1 MLRVAKSTLVGVR
14 LHTHRFAT
22 VAFAFVASCLGAGSM
37 GVALADPTP
46 SPTPTLATHRISVHS
61 TIETLFL
68 TQGAS
73 GPGLRP
79 VEGPGF
85 ANGAPAAPVSPYDV
99 FSGAP
104 MVPGLVGQNQLTLT
118 AAYRAKGVD
127 FAITF
132 GAESL
137 VGDRTNEEYWAE
149 PLLPEDN
156 PHLGSR
162 AIGLSIVFPTH
173 PGTDDY
179 IGTRAGISQA
189 SITSDGGKLSL
200 RGGWLNLNQS
210 LGFVFT
216 APPTTNALAGLL
228 LKTPESLNPNSP
240 ALDAWAAP
248 PSTLPM
254 RGLDLTFSGRRF
266 SIEATDAALPALPG
280 TPVRLTGLSVG
291 GFDDAGHGAM
301 VQTID
306 VRSGGTPIITTTGFG
321 AALQIVPT
329 DQGQFALSTL
339 YGQRES
345 ITGARIA
352 EPIGLGFD
360 AAVDYA
366 HSVYQADG
374 LGKPQKAGGSWAHAS
389 LAHGLGS
396 ATLTLHYYRFE
407 PTYATIIM
415 PYGVPENVWSVA
427 YSWPGPWLK
436 SNYQLVDTTA
446 LGVNRQGPMI
456 AYSFASKTVQ
466 ANASY
471 ASFKQITPITSASL
485 TDLGF
490 VEGFFLVQRDP
501 ADATLGSF
509 KRLATYVG
517 KTFGFG
523 TLGLDFVDDGLHRDA
538 SPRAP
543 FDAVSYDVPQTVLSW
558 SRPIGDRALL
568 GAGAGYYGMRGSWA
582 DGAATNV
589 DYGMH
594 AYYAGAQFAQVGSGA
609 LMVTLRRSDLRGA
622 PYFGALHA
630 LRYGSPAFDAT
641 TLLVEERL
649 KI

>member
-1 MLRVAKSTLVGVR
+1 ML
-14 LHTHRFAT
+14 
-22 VAFAFVASCLGAGSM
+22 AFAFAATGFGAGRLSI
-37 GVALADPTP
+37 ALADSSP
-46 SPTPTLATHRISVHS
+46 SPAPTATIAAHTFIVHS

-104 MVPGLVGQNQLTLT
+104 MVPGLVGQNQLTLST
-118 AAYRAKGVD
+118 GYHAKSID
-127 FAITF
+127 FNVSF

-137 VGDRTNEEYWAE
+137 VGDRTNEAYWAE

-156 PHLGSR
+156 PHLGSQ

-179 IGTRAGISQA
+179 IGTRAGITQA
-189 SITSDGGKLSL
+189 SISADGGKLSL

-216 APPTTNALAGLL
+216 APPTTNALPGLL

-240 ALDAWAAP
+240 SLDAWAAS
-248 PSTLPM
+248 PSSLPM
-254 RGLDLTFSGRRF
+254 RGFDLTLSDHA
-266 SIEATDAALPALPG
+266 ITVEATDAALPTLPG
-280 TPVRLTGLSVG
+280 TPVRLTGFSAG

-301 VQTID
+301 IQTID
-306 VRSGGTPIITTTGFG
+306 VRSGGSPINTTTGFG
-321 AALQIVPT
+321 AALQIVPS

-352 EPIGLGFD
+352 QPLGLGLD
-360 AAVDYA
+360 ATLDYA
-366 HSVYQADG
+366 HSIYQADG
-374 LGKPQKAGGSWAHAS
+374 LGKAQKAGGSWVHAS
-389 LAHGLGS
+389 LAHSLGS
-396 ATLTLHYYRFE
+396 AAVTLHYYRFE

-415 PYGVPENVWSVA
+415 PYGVPENIWSVA

-456 AYSFASKTVQ
+456 AYSFASKTIQ
-466 ANASY
+466 ASASY
-471 ASFKQITPITSASL
+471 GSFKQIAPITSANF
-485 TDLGF
+485 TNLGF
-490 VEGFFLVQRDP
+490 VEGFFLVQRNP
-501 ADATLGSF
+501 TDATLGSF

-517 KTFGFG
+517 KTFDFG
-523 TLGLDFVDDGLHRDA
+523 TLGLDFVEDGLHRDA
-538 SPRAP
+538 NPRVP
-543 FDAVSYDVPQTVLSW
+543 FDAVSYDAPQTVLSW
-558 SRPIGDRALL
+558 SRPLGDRALL

-582 DGAATNV
+582 DGAAMNV
-589 DYGMH
+589 DFGMH
-594 AYYAGAQFAQVGSGA
+594 VYYAGGQFAQAGGDA
-609 LMVTLRRSDLRGA
+609 LMLTLRRSDMRGA

>member
-1 MLRVAKSTLVGVR
+1 M
-14 LHTHRFAT
+14 
-22 VAFAFVASCLGAGSM
+22 
-37 GVALADPTP
+37 
-46 SPTPTLATHRISVHS
+46 
-61 TIETLFL
+61 ETLFL
-68 TQGAS
+68 AQGAS
-73 GPGLRP
+73 GPGLQP
-79 VEGPGF
+79 VEGPAF

-104 MVPGLVGQNQLTLT
+104 MVPGIVGQNQLTLD
-118 AAYRAKGVD
+118 ARYQVKGVD
-127 FAITF
+127 FGITF

-137 VGDRTNEEYWAE
+137 VGDRTNEAYWAE

-156 PHLGSR
+156 PHLGSP
-162 AIGLSIVFPTH
+162 ATGLSIVFPTH

-179 IGTRAGISQA
+179 VGTRAGITQA
-189 SITSDGGKLSL
+189 RISTDGGKLSL
-200 RGGWLNLNQS
+200 RGGWLDLNQS

-216 APPTTNALAGLL
+216 PPPTTNALAGLL

-240 ALDAWAAP
+240 SLDAWAPP

-254 RGLDLTFSGRRF
+254 RGFDLTYSGRAIT
-266 SIEATDAALPALPG
+266 IEATDAALPALPG
-280 TPVRLTGLSVG
+280 TPARLTGLSVG

-301 VQTID
+301 LQTID
-306 VRSGGTPIITTTGFG
+306 VRTGGAPITTTTGFG
-321 AALQIVPT
+321 TPLQIVPT
-329 DQGQFALSTL
+329 DQGQFAVSTL

-345 ITGARIA
+345 ITGARVA
-352 EPIGLGFD
+352 EPIGLGLD
-360 AAVDYA
+360 ATVDYA
-366 HSVYQADG
+366 YSTYQADG
-374 LGKPQKAGGSWAHAS
+374 LGKPQTTGGSWTHAS
-389 LAHGLGS
+389 LAHGVGA

-407 PTYATIIM
+407 PTYATIIL

-436 SNYQLVDTTA
+436 SNFQLVDTTA

-466 ANASY
+466 ASASY
-471 ASFKQITPITSASL
+471 SSFKQIAPITPANL
-485 TDLGF
+485 TQLGF
-490 VEGFFLVQRDP
+490 VEGFFLLQRNP

-509 KRLATYVG
+509 KRLAAYVG
-517 KTFGFG
+517 KTYDFG

-538 SPRAP
+538 NPRVP
-543 FDAVSYDVPQTVLSW
+543 FDAVSYDAPQTVLSW
-558 SRPIGDRALL
+558 SRQIGDRALL
-568 GAGAGYYGMRGSWA
+568 GAGAAYYGMRGTWA

-594 AYYAGAQFAQVGSGA
+594 AYYAGAQFAQAGGDA
-609 LMVTLRRSDLRGA
+609 LMLTLRRSDMRGA

-641 TLLVEERL
+641 TVLVEERL